1 MNKLP
6 SLEAPLNANERY
18 LYAIALRMDA
28 MCSMMASF
36 IECYAQKNNV
46 ATTSE
51 TVEEKVTNT
60 DVVTEVAE
68 EVVEE
73 KPKRTR
79 KK

>member
-1 MNKLP
+1 MKKLP
-6 SLEAPLNANERY
+6 SLETPLNANERY
-18 LYAIALRMDA
+18 LYAIAIRMDA

-36 IECYAQKNNV
+36 IECYAKKNEI

-51 TVEEKVTNT
+51 KIEEKVSNT
-60 DVVTEVAE
+60 EEVAE
-68 EVVEE
+68 TVVEVVEE